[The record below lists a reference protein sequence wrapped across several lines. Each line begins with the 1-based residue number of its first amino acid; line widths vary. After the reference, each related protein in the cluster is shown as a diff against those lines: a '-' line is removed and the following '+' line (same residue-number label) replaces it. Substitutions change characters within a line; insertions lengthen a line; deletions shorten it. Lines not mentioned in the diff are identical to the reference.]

1 MNPHKL
7 SRRRFLFISGVSGT
21 ALAFG
26 FFSGCDSPVVSSP
39 EALAP
44 LTDDPV
50 AGMALRNFIVID
62 ADNKIT
68 IMNTR
73 PEIGQGS
80 FQAVPAIIAE
90 ELEVNP
96 SKIQI
101 RQAPSDGKKYGWQGV
116 GGSGTVRGDWVNLR
130 SIGASARIFLISAAA
145 LQWSV
150 SPEDCYAED
159 GKVINKKTNESLPY
173 GSLIAAA
180 AAFEQKGTQ
189 ARDMLLEAAA
199 AHWNTDVSK
208 LYTRSGKVSNR
219 ETKESISYE
228 ELIPELESKSKQKGD
243 AVGPEDILNSIKQL
257 EIIENPP
264 LKDYKDFKVI
274 GKPLPRADIPFKVN
288 GSAKFGIDE
297 KMEGMLYASVERC
310 PTFQG
315 KVKGYDEAAALAVPG
330 VKKVVRVNRKV
341 FRWTYEGVAVVAEN
355 YWAALQG
362 RKKLNVQWDNADMLS
377 WDQEKIETLLRENL
391 KKEGHIRR
399 NDGDFPKAFKSA
411 AQKLEAV
418 YETPYL
424 AHAPMEPLNALA
436 HVQGDK
442 CKVIVSTQSPNS
454 NRSTVAEV
462 LGIPEENVEFYV
474 SFVGGGFGRRAFED
488 WVPEAALLSREMNAP
503 VKVVWT
509 REDDTTLGPF
519 RPATYSAFKGGLDSN
534 GNFVAYEHKM
544 TGQHM
549 GLQDEGADIA
559 NPSLWIM
566 EGANEQYEIPNA
578 RSQYVLTETPVP
590 VMWWRSVYASTN
602 GFADEGF
609 IDEMAHLAGRDPM
622 EFRIK
627 LCENEPR
634 FKAVLET
641 LSEKSGWKNP
651 LPEGWGRGVA
661 VVKSFGTIGAH
672 VVEVSKKDK
681 LKIERIVTVMD
692 CGMYV
697 NPDNVRA
704 QAEGSVVMALTA
716 ALKPPITFKA
726 GAAVESN
733 FHQYQMLR
741 IHECPP
747 MEFYLM
753 DNGENPGGVGEPA
766 LPALAPALVNAV
778 FAATGKRI
786 RRLPFDIDSI

>member
-1 MNPHKL
+1 MNQPKL

-26 FFSGCDSPVVSSP
+26 FFSGCDDSSTTTGQK
-39 EALAP
+39 L
-44 LTDDPV
+44 LSMTDDPV
-50 AGMALRNFIVID
+50 SGTSLRNFVVID
-62 ADNKIT
+62 ADGSIT

-73 PEIGQGS
+73 PEIGQGT
-80 FQAVPAIIAE
+80 FQSVPAMIAE
-90 ELEVNP
+90 ELEVDP
-96 SKIQI
+96 AKIKI

-116 GGSGTVRGDWVNLR
+116 GGSSTVRGDWVKLR

-145 LQWSV
+145 MKWSV

-159 GKVINKKTNESLPY
+159 GKVFNKNTKASLTY
-173 GSLIAAA
+173 GELISAAA
-180 AAFEQKGTQ
+180 DFEQKALN
-189 ARDMLLEAAA
+189 AREMLLEAAA
-199 AHWNTDVSK
+199 GYWKTDVSK
-208 LYTRSGKVSNR
+208 LFTREGKVTNR

-228 ELIPELESKSKQKGD
+228 DLIPELESNGKKKGD
-243 AVGPEDILNSIKQL
+243 ALASEDLVSSIKQL
-257 EIIENPP
+257 EVIENPP

-274 GKPLPRADIPFKVN
+274 GKSFPRPDIELKVN
-288 GSAKFGIDE
+288 GTAMFGLDE

-315 KVKGYDEAAALAVPG
+315 KVKSYDEAAALSVPG
-330 VKKVVRVNRKV
+330 VKKVVKVNRKV

-362 RKKLNVQWDNADMLS
+362 RKKLNVQWDNEEMLS
-377 WDQEKIETLLRENL
+377 WNQDKIENLLRANL
-391 KKEGHIRR
+391 QKEGHIKR
-399 NDGDFPKAFKSA
+399 NEGDFPKGFKSA
-411 AQKLEAV
+411 AKTLEAV

-424 AHAPMEPLNALA
+424 AHSSMEPLNALA

-519 RPATYSAFKGGLDSN
+519 RPATYSAFKGGVDEN
-534 GNFVAYEHKM
+534 GKLVAYEHKM

-549 GLQDEGADIA
+549 GLQDEGADTA

-566 EGANEQYEIPNA
+566 EGANEHYDIPNA
-578 RSQYVLTETPVP
+578 RSQYVLTETPIP

-602 GFADEGF
+602 GFTDEGF

-622 EFRIK
+622 EFRISM
-627 LCENEPR
+627 CEKAPR

-641 LSEKSGWKNP
+641 LSEKAEWSKT
-651 LPEGWGRGVA
+651 LPQGWGRGVA
-661 VVKSFGTIGAH
+661 IVQSFGTICAH
-672 VVEVSKKDK
+672 VIKVSKSDK
-681 LKIERIVTVMD
+681 LKIERVITVMD

-697 NPDNVRA
+697 NPDTVRA
-704 QAEGSVVMALTA
+704 QIEGSVVMALTA
-716 ALKPPITFKA
+716 ALKQPITFKA
-726 GAAVESN
+726 GAAEQNN

-741 IHECPP
+741 INECPP
-747 MEFYLM
+747 IEIHLM
-753 DNGENPGGVGEPA
+753 QNSENPGGVGEPA
-766 LPALAPALVNAV
+766 LPPTAPALVNAI

-786 RRLPFDIDSI
+786 RRLPFDIGSV